1 MSTITRRATDNDNPT
16 IIGNRSAA
24 GVRGSIDLGHS
35 ANVVRRALSHNL
47 CGWPAILPT
56 RPPGVG
62 DILYWTTPGAF
73 QHGPTERTPDT
84 PIHNL

>member
-1 MSTITRRATDNDNPT
+1 MSTITRRSTEN
-16 IIGNRSAA
+16 GNAI
-24 GVRGSIDLGHS
+24 VRK
-35 ANVVRRALSHNL
+35 ALSHNL

-73 QHGPTERTPDT
+73 QHGPAERTPDT
-84 PIHNL
+84 PIHNP